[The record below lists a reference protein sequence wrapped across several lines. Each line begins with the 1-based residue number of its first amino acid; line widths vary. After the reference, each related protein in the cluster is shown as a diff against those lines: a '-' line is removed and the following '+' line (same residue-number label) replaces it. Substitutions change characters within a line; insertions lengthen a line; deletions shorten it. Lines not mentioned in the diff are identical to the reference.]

1 MLILFVVACVLAALT
16 LPFIWINI
24 DSDDWLFIRS
34 KRRSFLFGYRDLRDY
49 FLILSRVLH
58 TSSFLPS
65 NEAEITFAYRK
76 FKNRNNF
83 EFYLEAMFF
92 INLIIL
98 LCVAPMAGL
107 FTFGLSLVH
116 NKCFIFVAETTIL
129 SVWIFFSLMIFVY
142 FYGYFYW
149 FRRHYHFKELRLFFK
164 YLKDGDKLLLKHLDM
179 ADRREFANLRKIIM
193 RVSKLDNLH
202 FRVFFAQLML
212 HGDVLDRMRVS
223 LRVLNDPDFEKMMAD
238 DHKLHDAL
246 AVTVRELNQVVGDIY
261 WQLDRIIKESNTND
275 MTTLKSH
282 YLHEFQAIDELRGK
296 SK

>member
-16 LPFIWINI
+16 LPFIWVNV

-116 NKCFIFVAETTIL
+116 NKCFIFAETTIL

-193 RVSKLDNLH
+193 RVSELDNLH

-261 WQLDRIIKESNTND
+261 WQLDRIIKEADTND
-275 MTTLKSH
+275 MATLKSH

>member
-1 MLILFVVACVLAALT
+1 MLILFAVACVLAALT
-16 LPFIWINI
+16 LSFIWANV

-49 FLILSRVLH
+49 FLILSKVLH

-83 EFYLEAMFF
+83 EFYLEVMFF
-92 INLIIL
+92 INLIL
-98 LCVAPMAGL
+98 LCAAPMVGL
-107 FTFGLSLVH
+107 FTFGSFLAH
-116 NKCFIFVAETTIL
+116 NKCFIFAETTIL

-142 FYGYFYW
+142 FHGYLYW
-149 FRRHYHFKELRLFFK
+149 FRQRYHFKELRLFFK

-202 FRVFFAQLML
+202 FRIFFAQLML

-223 LRVLNDPDFEKMMAD
+223 LRVLNDLDFDKMMVN

-246 AVTVRELNQVVGDIY
+246 AITVRELNQVVDDIY
-261 WQLDRIIKESNTND
+261 WQLDLIMKEADTND
-275 MTTLKSH
+275 ITTLKLH
-282 YLHEFQAIDELRGK
+282 YLREFQVIDELRGK

>member
-16 LPFIWINI
+16 LSFIWVNV

-49 FLILSRVLH
+49 FLILSKVLH

-83 EFYLEAMFF
+83 EFYLEGMFF
-92 INLIIL
+92 INLIL
-98 LCVAPMAGL
+98 LCVSPMIGL
-107 FTFGLSLVH
+107 FIFDSSLVH
-116 NKCFIFVAETTIL
+116 NKCFIFAETTVL

-261 WQLDRIIKESNTND
+261 WQLDRIIKEADTND
-275 MTTLKSH
+275 MATLKSH